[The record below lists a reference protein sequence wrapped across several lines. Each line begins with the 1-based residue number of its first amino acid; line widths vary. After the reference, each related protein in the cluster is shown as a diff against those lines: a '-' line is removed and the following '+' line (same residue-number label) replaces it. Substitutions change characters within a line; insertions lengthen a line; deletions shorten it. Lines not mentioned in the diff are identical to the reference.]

1 MPEPRTFNIVMNAC
15 NAAGQYGDCI
25 SVHERMLNQNVS
37 PTVGTC
43 NAVLLAYCKYVS
55 RNQHFRSA
63 LVCSRL
69 LSWCACL
76 GMAHS

>member
-1 MPEPRTFNIVMNAC
+1 MQRLVPEPRTFNIVMNAC

-43 NAVLLAYCKYVS
+43 NAVLLAYCK
-55 RNQHFRSA
+55 
-63 LVCSRL
+63 
-69 LSWCACL
+69 
-76 GMAHS
+76 